1 EGIKMDSIK
10 VYVLNIC
17 IVSVLTAVFRIL
29 IPNGNIKKSAEIVM
43 SLLLLSIILIP
54 LLSMKNPTFS
64 NSISLNT
71 TAKTN
76 EEIFS
81 DINTNNQAIRKAIDN
96 ELLNS
101 GIKAENIEV
110 KTHKDEQNYIIIESV
125 MINRPSEQD
134 DNLIK
139 TLIKTKIGI
148 DEETI
153 KIVR

>member
-1 EGIKMDSIK
+1 MDSIK

-29 IPNGNIKKSAEIVM
+29 IPNGNIKKAAEIVM

-64 NSISLNT
+64 NSNNLNLS
-71 TAKTN
+71 AKTN

-81 DINTNNQAIRKAIDN
+81 DINTNNQAIRNAITN

-110 KTHKDEQNYIIIESV
+110 ETHKDEQNYIIIESV
-125 MINRPSEQD
+125 MISRPSEQD

-148 DEETI
+148 DAETI